1 VKKTAL
7 LAAAAALFAAP
18 AFAQSGGSIG
28 LNYTNIED
36 EADGYQLDGA
46 FGSASGSFGFQ
57 IDGDFG
63 NIEDEV
69 DTQTIAG
76 HAYWNGGGWRIGGVY
91 AYTNF
96 DTGGGSASET
106 AYGIEGTWDLGT
118 QAVVLASY
126 TIGETELSGDIDTSS
141 FDIGLNYYFTEN
153 FRVGA
158 LYGFGKLEEGGGGE
172 ADTSNLRLNAEWQP
186 WTTPVSFTFGYNR
199 FDIDDGVGEG
209 ADSWSIGARWNFGG
223 SLRERDNATP
233 FDTRTGLYQRLYD
246 IR

>member
-1 VKKTAL
+1 MKKTAL
-7 LAAAAALFAAP
+7 LAAAAALFAATP
-18 AFAQSGGSIG
+18 AFAQAGGSIG

-36 EADGYQLDGA
+36 EAEGYQLDGA

-57 IDGDFG
+57 LDGGFG
-63 NIEDEV
+63 SIEDA
-69 DTQTIAG
+69 DTQSIAG
-76 HAYWNGGGWRIGGVY
+76 HAYWNSGGWRVGGVY
-91 AYTNF
+91 AYTNL
-96 DTGGGSASET
+96 DGGGDSASET

-126 TIGETELSGDIDTSS
+126 TIGETDLGVDVDTSS

-158 LYGFGKLEEGGGGE
+158 SYGFGKLEEGGDE
-172 ADTSNLRLNAEWQP
+172 ADTGNLRLNTEWQP
-186 WTTPVSFTFGYNR
+186 WTTPVSFTLGYNS
-199 FDIDDGVGEG
+199 FDSDGLTD

-233 FDTRTGLYQRLYD
+233 FDTRTGFFQRLYD

>member
-1 VKKTAL
+1 MKKTAL
-7 LAAAAALFAAP
+7 FAAAAALFAATP

-46 FGSASGSFGFQ
+46 YGSTSGSFGFQ
-57 IDGDFG
+57 VDGGFG
-63 NIEDEV
+63 NIEDAL

-91 AYTNF
+91 AYTNL
-96 DTGGGSASET
+96 DDGSDSASET
-106 AYGIEGTWDLGT
+106 AFGVEGTWDIGT
-118 QAVVLASY
+118 QAVALASY
-126 TIGETELSGDIDTSS
+126 TIGESELGGDVDTSF

-153 FRVGA
+153 LRVGA
-158 LYGFGKLEEGGGGE
+158 SYGFGSLEQGSAE
-172 ADTSNLRLNAEWQP
+172 ADTNNLRLSAEWQP
-186 WTTPVSFTFGYNR
+186 WTTPVSFTFGYNS
-199 FDIDDGVGEG
+199 FDADDGPAGL
-209 ADSWSIGARWNFGG
+209 DTWSIGARWNFGG

-233 FDTRTGLYQRLYD
+233 FDTRTGFFQRLYD

>member
-1 VKKTAL
+1 MKKTAL
-7 LAAAAALFAAP
+7 LAAVAALFAATP

-57 IDGDFG
+57 IDGGFG

-91 AYTNF
+91 AYTNL
-96 DTGGGSASET
+96 DTGSGSASET
-106 AYGIEGTWDLGT
+106 AYGIEGTRDLGT

-126 TIGETELSGDIDTSS
+126 TIGEIELSGDVETSW

-158 LYGFGKLEEGGGGE
+158 SYGFGHLEEGGDE
-172 ADTSNLRLNAEWQP
+172 ADTGNLRLNAEWQP
-186 WTTPVSFTFGYNR
+186 WTTPVSFTLGYNS
-199 FDIDDGVGEG
+199 FDSDDLGDT
-209 ADSWSIGARWNFGG
+209 DSWSIGARWNFGG
-223 SLRERDNATP
+223 SLRQRDNATP
-233 FDTRTGLYQRLYD
+233 FDTRTGLYQRVYD

>member
-1 VKKTAL
+1 MKKTAL
-7 LAAAAALFAAP
+7 LAAASALFAATP

-36 EADGYQLDGA
+36 EADSYQIDGA

-57 IDGDFG
+57 IDGGFG

-96 DTGGGSASET
+96 DTGSGSASET

-126 TIGETELSGDIDTSS
+126 TIGETELSGDVDTSS

-158 LYGFGKLEEGGGGE
+158 SYGFGKLEAGGDE
-172 ADTSNLRLNAEWQP
+172 ADTSHLRLNTEWQP
-186 WTTPVSFTFGYNR
+186 WTTPVSFTLGYNS
-199 FDIDDGVGEG
+199 FDSDDLGDT
-209 ADSWSIGARWNFGG
+209 DSWSIGARWNFGG
-223 SLRERDNATP
+223 SLRQRDNATP
-233 FDTRTGLYQRLYD
+233 FDTRTGLYQRVYD

>member
-1 VKKTAL
+1 MKKTAL
-7 LAAAAALFAAP
+7 LAAAAALFAATP

-36 EADGYQLDGA
+36 DADGYQLDGA
-46 FGSASGSFGFQ
+46 YGSASGSFGFQ
-57 IDGDFG
+57 IDGGFG

-96 DTGGGSASET
+96 DTGSGSASET

-126 TIGETELSGDIDTSS
+126 TIGETELSGDVDTSS

-158 LYGFGKLEEGGGGE
+158 LYGFGKLEEGGGAE

-186 WTTPVSFTFGYNR
+186 WTTPVSFTLGYNS
-199 FDIDDGVGEG
+199 FDSDELTD

-233 FDTRTGLYQRLYD
+233 FDTRTGLYQRVYD